1 MSAITLYRHPLSGHA
16 HRAELLLSLLGV
28 KAELVDVDLMQGA
41 QKSPDFLKKNPLGQV
56 PVLEDDSVTISDS
69 NAILVYLASKY
80 DAARRWLPEEPA
92 LNAQVQKYLSI
103 AAGPVAN
110 GPASARLI
118 TLFGADL
125 DAEKTAAIAHNFFAV
140 LNSALASKDWLVAGH
155 PTIADV
161 ANYAYIAHAPEGNVS
176 LESYPNIRNWLA
188 RIEALDGFV
197 AMQRSPVGLA
207 A

>member
-1 MSAITLYRHPLSGHA
+1 MSNITLYRHPLSGHA
-16 HRAELLLSLLGV
+16 HRAELLLSLLGIEA
-28 KAELVDVDLMQGA
+28 KLVDVDLMSGE
-41 QKSPDFLKKNPLGQV
+41 QKSPEFLKKNPLGQV
-56 PVLEDDSVTISDS
+56 PVLEDGDVTIHDS
-69 NAILVYLASKY
+69 NAILVYLATKY
-80 DAARRWLPEEPA
+80 DPARRWLPSEA
-92 LNAQVQKYLSI
+92 VFSAQVQTYLSV

-125 DAEKTAAIAHNFFAV
+125 DVERTSQIAHNFFEV
-140 LNSALASKDWLVAGH
+140 LNAGLKEKDWLVAGH

-188 RIEALDGFV
+188 RVEALDGFV
-197 AMQRSPVGLA
+197 PMKKSAVGLA

>member
-1 MSAITLYRHPLSGHA
+1 MSNITLYRHPLSGHA
-16 HRAELLLSLLGV
+16 HRAELLLSLLGIDA
-28 KAELVDVDLMQGA
+28 KLVDVDLMSGE
-41 QKSPDFLKKNPLGQV
+41 QKSPEFLKKNPLGQV
-56 PVLEDDSVTISDS
+56 PVLEDGDVTIHDS
-69 NAILVYLASKY
+69 NAILIYLATKY
-80 DAARRWLPEEPA
+80 DPARRWLPSEA
-92 LNAQVQKYLSI
+92 VFSAQVQTYLSV

-125 DAEKTAAIAHNFFAV
+125 DVERTSQIAHNFFEV
-140 LNSALASKDWLVAGH
+140 LNTALKEKDWLVAGH

-176 LESYPNIRNWLA
+176 LENYPNIRNWLA
-188 RIEALDGFV
+188 RVEALDGFV
-197 AMQRSPVGLA
+197 AMKKSAVGLA